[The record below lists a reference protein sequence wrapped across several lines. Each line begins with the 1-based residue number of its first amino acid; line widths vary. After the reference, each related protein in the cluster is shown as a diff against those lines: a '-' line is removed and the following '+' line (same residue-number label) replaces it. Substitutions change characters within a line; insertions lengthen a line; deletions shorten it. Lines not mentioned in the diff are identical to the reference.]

1 MLSAR
6 PPTNRPRAPVRP
18 NAFRKSSRNPLN
30 MSRTAATKTTGHAPS
45 TLMLER
51 MHEAASDLA
60 ILATTTNGWR
70 FTSERNGTMLYEMAG
85 RNLPQNVSTAKK
97 FGRGAGHSSDYYI
110 VRAVTTVHTGVAAM
124 LDLLHSST
132 TDEFRL
138 VMKQVFQQYFQSGV
152 TLDKLTCTTPPPFA
166 EDPDAGAEGAR
177 RSYSEDD
184 AYSVNWLT
192 LKAQAKLGNVENHRD
207 FTLVGYQDAFSRH
220 ESGVIERVGRGSVR
234 ARSNT
239 ANFQPQNKLVGVH
252 VLSSVNFQD
261 VPELPIPECTDR
273 LHFRNSGFV
282 IEETSEPN
290 VLRLSLLLSLLP
302 TKATLKYARKYQR
315 WLQTLASCAG
325 NLAQVLRPEVTLHCL
340 SKLTWKQSDH
350 CFMCLKMFRTFRRCH
365 HCRFCGEAVCG
376 ACSSMVNMAGYEV
389 MDGSGSTLAASAA
402 NSLASSQRGEPT
414 NADFS
419 QTGDI
424 WHMSSGDG
432 MGASRSNTTRGFREA
447 RGCSA
452 CIADLRHGLTASG
465 IVRTRRTSNSSS
477 GDNPMLASARTRLS
491 ASQDDEDIISFESS
505 DDVSYERLG
514 SIATYIP
521 SEGGAG
527 AMMQEP
533 QNGPF
538 SASSLGLDEPVDE
551 FRVSVEELQDKF
563 PSVDQPPPPRF
574 RNVSDPDQLRRMRNV
589 SDPELPQRL
598 KDKHSMV
605 SMSTAS
611 SSFSRTSNDRYTN
624 DNMSQYSRG
633 TNFSAMSDGASAC
646 DLSRDPDILAL
657 AGLSLKP
664 RSSDDQY
671 EPVPQTP
678 MSHSKSS
685 EQLMNQVREE
695 PEMEEEI
702 ASRLQDNDDEVE
714 SFYGKTVPT
723 PWRRNSSDSRFRSN
737 TTNSREDLAAP
748 QPDMLRP
755 ADVLRHRSQTTAAM
769 TWNPAA
775 TAPLSSTAK
784 ETSTKP
790 NFASSSIRPTAGLS
804 NKTAAH
810 PAATEM
816 PDNGS
821 GQFHFSRMSSQ
832 PTTTTAAIVAAVA
845 AASAEST
852 NLSVNRAQN
861 PSTPAQQSQALAG
874 VSSNKLYITSTA
886 RRGSVPM
893 QMHQMHRL
901 PMSVPEDS
909 AASDDSG
916 RNDMIPLPQGAQAQP
931 TFVVFSESRR
941 ESIFTRSDD
950 GQDMIPLDF

>member
-1 MLSAR
+1 MQKASERPPVQMLSAR
-6 PPTNRPRAPVRP
+6 TSTGRPPVRP

-30 MSRTAATKTTGHAPS
+30 MSRTAGNKTTGHAPS

-60 ILATTTNGWR
+60 MLATTTQGWR
-70 FTSERNGTMLYEMAG
+70 FASERNGSMLYEMAG

-97 FGRGAGHSSDYYI
+97 FGRGAGHSSDYYL

-138 VMKQVFQQYFQSGV
+138 VMRQVFQQYFQNGV

-166 EDPDAGAEGAR
+166 EDPDAGVDGSR
-177 RSYSEDD
+177 RSFSEDD

-207 FTLVGYQDAFSRH
+207 FTLVCYQDAFSRH
-220 ESGVIERVGRGSVR
+220 DSGVLERVGRGTAR

-239 ANFQPQNKLVGVH
+239 SNFQPQSKLVGVH

-315 WLQTLASCAG
+315 WLQTLASCVG
-325 NLAQVLRPEVTLHCL
+325 NLALVLRPEVTLHCL

-389 MDGSGSTLAASAA
+389 TDGSGSTLAASAA
-402 NSLASSQRGEPT
+402 NNLVSSQRGEPM

-424 WHMSSGDG
+424 WHTTSGDG
-432 MGASRSNTTRGFREA
+432 MGSTRSSNSRTFREA

-452 CIADLRHGLTASG
+452 CIADLRHGLTSSA
-465 IVRTRRTSNSSS
+465 VVKTRRNSDSGSNFS
-477 GDNPMLASARTRLS
+477 GENPSNYSGENPFARTGMS
-491 ASQDDEDIISFESS
+491 ASNDDEEVISYDSS
-505 DDVSYERLG
+505 EDVNYERRLG

-521 SEGGAG
+521 SEGGPG
-527 AMMQEP
+527 TLVEE
-533 QNGPF
+533 NGPF
-538 SASSLGLDEPVDE
+538 TASSLGLDEPVDE
-551 FRVSVEELQDKF
+551 FPVTSDELQDTF
-563 PSVDQPPPPRF
+563 PGVDQPPPPRF

-611 SSFSRTSNDRYTN
+611 SSFSRSSHDRFTN
-624 DNMSQYSRG
+624 DNASQYSRG
-633 TNFSAMSDGASAC
+633 TNFSAMSDGSSAC

-657 AGLSLKP
+657 AGLSMKP
-664 RSSDDQY
+664 RPSEDY
-671 EPVPQTP
+671 EPAPVQRPQ
-678 MSHSKSS
+678 MLNSKTY
-685 EQLMNQVREE
+685 EHQVIEE
-695 PEMEEEI
+695 PEREDEAVDQDEEE
-702 ASRLQDNDDEVE
+702 N
-714 SFYGKTVPT
+714 SFNERTVPT
-723 PWRRNSSDSRFRSN
+723 PWPGSNVDARYRSY
-737 TTNSREDLAAP
+737 TTSTRDDLPVP
-748 QPDMLRP
+748 QPNTLRP

-769 TWNPAA
+769 AWNPSA
-775 TAPLSSTAK
+775 TAPLSSSSSVK
-784 ETSTKP
+784 DLNTKSN
-790 NFASSSIRPTAGLS
+790 NFASSSIGRLANNSKSEPSTDS
-804 NKTAAH
+804 N
-810 PAATEM
+810 
-816 PDNGS
+816 S
-821 GQFHFSRMSSQ
+821 QFHFSRMNNQ
-832 PTTTTAAIVAAVA
+832 PSTTSAAIVAAVT
-845 AASAEST
+845 AASS
-852 NLSVNRAQN
+852 N
-861 PSTPAQQSQALAG
+861 STPQDQS
-874 VSSNKLYITSTA
+874 SSTSKSYMTSSA

-893 QMHQMHRL
+893 QMHRL
-901 PMSVPEDS
+901 PASVPEDGS
-909 AASDDSG
+909 ASDDSG
-916 RNDMIPLPQGAQAQP
+916 RNDMIPLPQSGQMPAN
-931 TFVVFSESRR
+931 FVVFSDSRR
-941 ESIFTRSDD
+941 ESIFTRADD